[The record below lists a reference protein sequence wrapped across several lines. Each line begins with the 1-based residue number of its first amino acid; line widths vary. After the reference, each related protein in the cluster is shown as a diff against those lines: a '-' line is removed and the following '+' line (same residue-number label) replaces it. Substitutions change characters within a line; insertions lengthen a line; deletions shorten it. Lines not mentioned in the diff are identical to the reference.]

1 MSSTWSAGQDT
12 KNFLQGGWFRDLN
25 WAWKGRF
32 HVIDATVPSNTFGG
46 VCLKALFCRKAW
58 ATSFGLYLRKFWGSF
73 TALSEDEKGRYF
85 STSSN
90 TSARAAIQ
98 RKLAF
103 AAWSTS
109 SEKELKVSNVPHPFV
124 LTNIHTVNESSSG
137 GKPYIGG
144 SIRQNECP
152 SGTNSQHPS
161 PTSPHFRTLPSLT
174 TPG

>member
-1 MSSTWSAGQDT
+1 MGTARLRGSGLLAP
-12 KNFLQGGWFRDLN
+12 RH
-25 WAWKGRF
+25 RM
-32 HVIDATVPSNTFGG
+32 ATVACSMPASVYSRVARKRKMKMVHSCFSQKRTECKSHFKWFCTSL
-46 VCLKALFCRKAW
+46 VKSLAL
-58 ATSFGLYLRKFWGSF
+58 
-73 TALSEDEKGRYF
+73 ALISPL
-85 STSSN
+85 
-90 TSARAAIQ
+90 Q
-98 RKLAF
+98 VL
-103 AAWSTS
+103 
-109 SEKELKVSNVPHPFV
+109 VPHPFV